1 MDSST
6 DLTGRWSCFFIGK
19 PPFGGLWEVIWVTLG
34 SILQGLGDML
44 ESFGA
49 AGGHDGDLGG
59 S

>member
-1 MDSST
+1 MELVFHWKTSIWGSLGG
-6 DLTGRWSCFFIGK
+6 DL
-19 PPFGGLWEVIWVTLG
+19 VTSG

-49 AGGHDGDLGG
+49 AGGHDGDSGGLDAHLGA